1 MATIE
6 SVAGRPRDARID
18 TAVLD
23 ATRQL
28 LAEVG
33 YAGLTLTA
41 VAARAGT
48 SVPAVRRRWPGK
60 AHIVHH
66 AVFPADHVVLPR
78 SDDST
83 LRDEVALVVD
93 NCVHLVADPAMRRAI
108 AGLLGDLAA
117 DDDLQAE
124 LTERMSLV
132 VWGDLAERFAGA
144 ARRDGVELTLD
155 PAVIAET
162 AFGTTLMASVLRG
175 GTGLNEQWRTRMTE
189 MLLASGR

>member
-1 MATIE
+1 MTTIE
-6 SVAGRPRDARID
+6 SAAGRPRDARID
-18 TAVLD
+18 AAVLD
-23 ATRQL
+23 ATREL
-28 LAEVG
+28 LTEVG
-33 YAGLTLTA
+33 YAELSLTA

-66 AVFPADHVVLPR
+66 AVFPADRVVLPR
-78 SDDST
+78 SDDTT

-93 NCVHLVADPAMRRAI
+93 NCVRLVADPAMRRAI

-117 DDDLQAE
+117 DDALQRE
-124 LTERMSLV
+124 LTARMALV
-132 VWGDLAERFAGA
+132 VWADLADRLADA

-162 AFGTTLMASVLRG
+162 AFGSTLMASVLRG
-175 GTGLNEQWRTRMTE
+175 GVGLDERWRMRLTD
-189 MLLASGR
+189 MLLASGN